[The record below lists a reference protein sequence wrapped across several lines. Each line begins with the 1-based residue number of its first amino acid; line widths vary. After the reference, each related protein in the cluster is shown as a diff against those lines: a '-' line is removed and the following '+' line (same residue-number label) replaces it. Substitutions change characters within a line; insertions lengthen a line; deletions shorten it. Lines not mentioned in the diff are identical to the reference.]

1 MIRAKPVG
9 RGAEYSIGF
18 ATSRRSCARRTSRCH
33 QAVAYGAG
41 TTAINLLPLRIKSRN
56 KLFSSSHLAPSSARR
71 NQIYASGLA
80 LRCGAKFVITVNA
93 TLKTAVAISI
103 VIAGAI
109 VIYEVL

>member
-56 KLFSSSHLAPSSARR
+56 KLFSSSHLAPSSAKEPNLCERVGTTVRGKVR
-71 NQIYASGLA
+71 NH
-80 LRCGAKFVITVNA
+80 RERNA
-93 TLKTAVAISI
+93 QN
-103 VIAGAI
+103 GRGD
-109 VIYEVL
+109 